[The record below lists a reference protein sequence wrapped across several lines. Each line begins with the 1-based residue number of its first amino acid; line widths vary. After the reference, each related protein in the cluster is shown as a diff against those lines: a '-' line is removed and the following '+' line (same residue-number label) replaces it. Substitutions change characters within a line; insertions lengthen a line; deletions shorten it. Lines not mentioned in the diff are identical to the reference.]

1 MMKLIHIPLAE
12 LLTAYP
18 DIATVLQTYHIDV
31 HENQYTNVAQLL
43 HNKNLPREVFLTEL
57 QKVLIT
63 SACSHYKKAD
73 VKTITHDIVKRFHEP
88 HRAQIYE
95 LISDARYV
103 EKKYAEHGGFPQGL
117 TALLIAFFDDL
128 TNHMDQEELF
138 LFPTLEAAGNFNM
151 FSQLALAHHSHDRHI
166 NMMAEL
172 KSITRNFTPP
182 SDASVQWQELYENLL
197 EFVLQLNMHI
207 AVENQLLLND

>member
-1 MMKLIHIPLAE
+1 
-12 LLTAYP
+12 
-18 DIATVLQTYHIDV
+18 
-31 HENQYTNVAQLL
+31 
-43 HNKNLPREVFLTEL
+43 
-57 QKVLIT
+57 
-63 SACSHYKKAD
+63 
-73 VKTITHDIVKRFHEP
+73 
-88 HRAQIYE
+88 
-95 LISDARYV
+95 
-103 EKKYAEHGGFPQGL
+103 
-117 TALLIAFFDDL
+117 
-128 TNHMDQEELF
+128 MDQEELF